1 MFWNSIRPKPWHFL
15 LAALLLLTPTVA
27 WSGYK
32 LQSGDILEISI
43 TGAPELKQRSPIG
56 LEGEISVPL
65 VGQMQIRGLT
75 IAEAR
80 EKIIRNLSNKVYQ
93 QRIPDGRE
101 VAQLILPDT
110 VIVNVADYRP
120 VYLNGD
126 VSKPGEQP
134 FRPGMT
140 VRHAVAVAGGYDAL
154 QMRGQNPLFQRVD
167 LRADYEALWTEFAR
181 EQARIWRLR
190 TELGYSDVESPKN
203 KQIPIS
209 PDVLDQLIKTE
220 EEQLRARNIDR
231 QKERAHLEASIKGTN
246 AQLEVL
252 AEKKKKDEE
261 AVQADAADFEK
272 VRELFQKGMTAT
284 TRLSE
289 ARRSVVL
296 SSTQLLQT
304 VVEITNTERQRGEV
318 TKMIDKLETQG
329 RMETLKEL
337 QDTNLKLEQI
347 TTRLQSTSEK
357 LRVRSGRP
365 DIWVY
370 RKTESGTQ
378 NVAAN
383 EDMELIP
390 GDVVNITLHAENLGL
405 GQ

>member
-1 MFWNSIRPKPWHFL
+1 M
-15 LAALLLLTPTVA
+15 
-27 WSGYK
+27 
-32 LQSGDILEISI
+32 E
-43 TGAPELKQRSPIG
+43 
-56 LEGEISVPL
+56 
-65 VGQMQIRGLT
+65 IRGLT

-80 EKIIRNLSNKVYQ
+80 EKIIHKLSNKVYQ

-101 VAQLILPDT
+101 VAQLILPDA

-120 VYLNGD
+120 VYLNGE

-167 LRADYEALWTEFAR
+167 LRADYDALWTEFAR

-190 TELGYSDVESPKN
+190 TELGYRDVESPKN
-203 KQIPIS
+203 KKIPIS
-209 PDVLDQLIKTE
+209 ADIFDQLIKTE
-220 EEQLRARNIDR
+220 EEQLKARNMDR
-231 QKERAHLEASIKGTN
+231 QKERSHLEASIKGAN

-289 ARRSVVL
+289 ARRSAVL

-304 VVEITNTERQRGEV
+304 VVEITNIERQRGDV
-318 TKMIDKLETQG
+318 TRMIDKLETQG
-329 RMETLKEL
+329 RMEILKEL
-337 QDTNLKLEQI
+337 QDANLKLEQI
-347 TTRLQSTSEK
+347 STRLQSTSEK

-378 NVAAN
+378 NVAAD

-390 GDVVNITLHAENLGL
+390 GDVVNITLQSENIGL